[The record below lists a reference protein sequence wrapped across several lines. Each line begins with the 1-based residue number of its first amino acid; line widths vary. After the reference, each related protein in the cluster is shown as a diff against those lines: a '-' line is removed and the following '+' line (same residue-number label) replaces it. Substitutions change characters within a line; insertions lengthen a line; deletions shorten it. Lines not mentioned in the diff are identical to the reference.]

1 MIVRIM
7 GEGQYDLDG
16 EGAEVLDR
24 LDHQLFEAIE
34 GGDEANFAAVL
45 ADALETVRSI
55 GTLVDPATIVPSDLT
70 LPHPHSTL
78 DEVRQLL
85 SSDDS
90 QEA

>member
-16 EGAEVLDR
+16 EGAETLER

-34 GGDEANFAAVL
+34 GGDDATFATVL
-45 ADALETVRSI
+45 AEALETVRSI

-70 LPHPHSTL
+70 LPHPHATL